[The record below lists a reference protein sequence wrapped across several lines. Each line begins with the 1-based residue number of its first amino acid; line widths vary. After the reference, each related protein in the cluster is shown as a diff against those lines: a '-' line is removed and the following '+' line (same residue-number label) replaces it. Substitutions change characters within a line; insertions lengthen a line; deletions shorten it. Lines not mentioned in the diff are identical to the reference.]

1 MVAKIVPESSLTL
14 GFVVLD
20 RVAVMHPVAS
30 TALCGVTFCH
40 DWADGFHHE
49 RAWPVAR
56 AHPVTA
62 IVLNEPPGVV
72 WTSK

>member
-1 MVAKIVPESSLTL
+1 
-14 GFVVLD
+14 
-20 RVAVMHPVAS
+20 MHPVAS

-56 AHPVTA
+56 PHTVTA
-62 IVLNEPPGVV
+62 TVLNEPPGVV
-72 WTSK
+72 WMSK